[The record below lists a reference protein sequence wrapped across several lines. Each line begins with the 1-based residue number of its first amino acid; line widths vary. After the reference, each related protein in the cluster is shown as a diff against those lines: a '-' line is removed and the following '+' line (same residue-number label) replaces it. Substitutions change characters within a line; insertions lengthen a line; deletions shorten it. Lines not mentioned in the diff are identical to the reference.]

1 MSKEIDM
8 GSMLARPTIIGEHNP
23 RDKES
28 GEKWPHHLLSPAAK
42 LKCETSKLKKV
53 T

>member
-8 GSMLARPTIIGEHNP
+8 GSMPARPTIIGEHNP
-23 RDKES
+23 RDKDS
-28 GEKWPHHLLSPAAK
+28 GEERPHLRAAK
-42 LKCETSKLKKV
+42 LKCETTKLKKV